1 MSLVDSQ
8 ALPKVK
14 TDLEADAEMI
24 FKETARK
31 TTFEQSVVYY
41 TVYTWPLWPA
51 LIFDSFR

>member
-1 MSLVDSQ
+1 M
-8 ALPKVK
+8 KV
-14 TDLEADAEMI
+14 LEADAEMI

-51 LIFDSFR
+51 LIFDSFW